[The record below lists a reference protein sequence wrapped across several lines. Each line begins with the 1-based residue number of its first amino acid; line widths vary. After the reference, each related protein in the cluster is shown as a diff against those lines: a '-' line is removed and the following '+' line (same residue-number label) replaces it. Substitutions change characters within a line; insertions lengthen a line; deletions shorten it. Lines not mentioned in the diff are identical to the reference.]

1 VGQVSKIGAFSSS
14 VIKLLNLDIPINTP
28 IFIGESNIL
37 HMKNNHPVD
46 FEKYFPVMAEII
58 AEPDYV
64 CINKKDGSLEYVKEY
79 KPDQVKV
86 AVRVSTN
93 GTYYARTLYVL
104 NNQRVLDFIEKGILK
119 RVKQS

>member
-46 FEKYFPVMAEII
+46 FEKYFPVMAGNN
-58 AEPDYV
+58 
-64 CINKKDGSLEYVKEY
+64 C
-79 KPDQVKV
+79 
-86 AVRVSTN
+86 
-93 GTYYARTLYVL
+93 RTRLCLY
-104 NNQRVLDFIEKGILK
+104 
-119 RVKQS
+119 